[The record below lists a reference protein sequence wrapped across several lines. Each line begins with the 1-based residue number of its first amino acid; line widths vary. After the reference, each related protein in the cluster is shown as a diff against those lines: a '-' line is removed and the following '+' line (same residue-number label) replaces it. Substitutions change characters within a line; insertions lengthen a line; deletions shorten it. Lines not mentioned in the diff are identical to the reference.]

1 MSIPL
6 NIDYQQILLHLFNFS
21 ILAGGLYLLL
31 YRPVKQFMERREAYY
46 EDIHRQ
52 AQEDRD
58 QAEQLKAAYQ
68 EKLAQA
74 DADIAQHRAEAEREL
89 DQLRT
94 RQTADARK
102 EAEDILTKAREGARQ
117 EREELLSKAT
127 RELMDAAAA
136 AAEKIVLGAQQDPY
150 GQFLDLAEKGGAHE
164 QSQ

>member
-74 DADIAQHRAEAEREL
+74 DADIAQRRAEAEREL

-102 EAEDILTKAREGARQ
+102 EAEDILTKAREGARR
-117 EREELLSKAT
+117 EREEPS
-127 RELMDAAAA
+127 R
-136 AAEKIVLGAQQDPY
+136 
-150 GQFLDLAEKGGAHE
+150 
-164 QSQ
+164 

>member
-58 QAEQLKAAYQ
+58 QAEQLKAACQ

-74 DADIAQHRAEAEREL
+74 DAVIGPSAGRRQSGSWITSDPSDGGCPERGGGHF
-89 DQLRT
+89 DQSPGRGPAGAGGAVVQSHPGADGCGGSRRGKNCPGSAAGSLRT
-94 RQTADARK
+94 VP
-102 EAEDILTKAREGARQ
+102 G
-117 EREELLSKAT
+117 SC
-127 RELMDAAAA
+127 
-136 AAEKIVLGAQQDPY
+136 G
-150 GQFLDLAEKGGAHE
+150 KGGRP
-164 QSQ
+164 

>member
-94 RQTADARK
+94 RQTADAGKRRR
-102 EAEDILTKAREGARQ
+102 T
-117 EREELLSKAT
+117 
-127 RELMDAAAA
+127 
-136 AAEKIVLGAQQDPY
+136 
-150 GQFLDLAEKGGAHE
+150 F
-164 QSQ
+164 